1 MKHPEPDN
9 PFSAHE
15 RAAFRTPDP
24 EPADAFW
31 RRFTARAEA
40 PAPMSAVP
48 RLRPAIPWVLPSPLL
63 QGLAAACVILLLA
76 GGGLLLSLRPA
87 VATRGS
93 TIEFLSIDTAHD
105 GLFILEDAGR
115 QAVVVWIDER
125 RS

>member
-1 MKHPEPDN
+1 MKHHEPDN

-15 RAAFRTPDP
+15 RVAFRAPDP

-31 RRFTARAEA
+31 RRFAARADA
-40 PAPMSAVP
+40 PVPAVS
-48 RLRPAIPWVLPSPLL
+48 RVRPAIPWGWPSPLL

-87 VATRGS
+87 AATRSS

-105 GLFILEDAGR
+105 GLFILEDADR

>member
-15 RAAFRTPDP
+15 RAAFRTPEP

-31 RRFTARAEA
+31 RRFTARADA
-40 PAPMSAVP
+40 PESAVA
-48 RLRPAIPWVLPSPLL
+48 RVRPTIAWGWPSPLL

-87 VATRGS
+87 ATSRGS